1 MFFGLNDVAFLA
13 AASAGPGLWTPADIT
28 TALWL
33 DAADASTITESGGA
47 VSQWDDKSGN
57 DRNAVQLIAECQPTY
72 VTSSLNGKNGI
83 DWGAISNRKGLFIPE
98 GFASPVVFVVADYD
112 GSDPF
117 NEFAS
122 IYAADNPN
130 IYRPIFTANTGTS
143 WLSSS
148 TCALNGASAG
158 SSVALPAISNPFIA
172 RNVSVSNL
180 TSRGVTSIGCDIV
193 FVNNDP
199 FAGYSIPRGWR
210 GKIYEIVTL
219 TEAPNTAD
227 RQIIEGYLAHK
238 WGLAANLP
246 NDHPYKAAA
255 PTA

>member
-1 MFFGLNDVAFLA
+1 MLIVQRRRI
-13 AASAGPGLWTPADIT
+13 ASALWTPADIT

-33 DAADASTITESGGA
+33 DAADASTITENSGA

-57 DRNAVQLIAECQPTY
+57 DRHAVQSIAESQPTY

-83 DWGAISNRKGLFIPE
+83 DWGATINKKGLVILGVFP
-98 GFASPVVFVVADYD
+98 SPVVFVVADYD

-117 NEFAS
+117 DQFAS
-122 IYAADNPN
+122 IYAADGPS

-172 RNVSVSNL
+172 RNVSVSNF
-180 TSRGVTSIGCDIV
+180 TSRSVTSIGADID
-193 FVNNDP
+193 FNIGGP
-199 FAGYSIPRGWR
+199 LAGYNNPRGWR
-210 GKIYEIVTL
+210 GEIYEIITL
-219 TEAPNTAD
+219 TEAPSTAD

-238 WGLAANLP
+238 WGLTAGLP
-246 NDHPYKAAA
+246 SDHPYKTAA
-255 PTA
+255 PTV